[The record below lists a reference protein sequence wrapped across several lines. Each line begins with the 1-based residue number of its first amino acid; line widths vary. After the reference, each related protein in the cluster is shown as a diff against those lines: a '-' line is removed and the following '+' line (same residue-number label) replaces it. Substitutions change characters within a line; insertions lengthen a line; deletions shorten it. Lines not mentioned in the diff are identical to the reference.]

1 MVLKWRIWGNHVDT
15 CACAVPFSE
24 VKWRTVYVHDTT
36 AIWLSWVCHMY
47 PSTLRISQSSHGFKR
62 MRAVDSFLSLKL
74 QEDKPNLLR
83 CWQIGYVHATFW
95 LRLQVAEDPVGQF
108 GVSLSLSLASMGV
121 QWESHAGWQKRCNLQ
136 ATPKIRLLL
145 FWVSLFWIETITAS
159 RGWRCLDP
167 QMDRIKLGYVFY
179 ILSEYE
185 TTQLGSTWKRR
196 VSYLKLLSFKS
207 LDLMCVFW
215 GGKQS
220 RLLRTLTV
228 QVMFVEV
235 DDREIGC
242 HTYQNSLQHMISMSC
257 SPS

>member
-108 GVSLSLSLASMGV
+108 GVSLSLSREHGRSVGIPCRLAEKMQSASDSKNQTSPVLSFTVLNRDHYGFARLKVLRSPNGQNQARLRILYIIWVRDNSTGLYMKETCFLPQITFIQESWSHVCFLG
-121 QWESHAGWQKRCNLQ
+121 WEAKQIATNLDSTSYVCRSGWQRN
-136 ATPKIRLLL
+136 RL
-145 FWVSLFWIETITAS
+145 
-159 RGWRCLDP
+159 
-167 QMDRIKLGYVFY
+167 
-179 ILSEYE
+179 
-185 TTQLGSTWKRR
+185 
-196 VSYLKLLSFKS
+196 SYLP
-207 LDLMCVFW
+207 
-215 GGKQS
+215 KQS
-220 RLLRTLTV
+220 P
-228 QVMFVEV
+228 
-235 DDREIGC
+235 
-242 HTYQNSLQHMISMSC
+242 TYDIHVL
-257 SPS
+257 